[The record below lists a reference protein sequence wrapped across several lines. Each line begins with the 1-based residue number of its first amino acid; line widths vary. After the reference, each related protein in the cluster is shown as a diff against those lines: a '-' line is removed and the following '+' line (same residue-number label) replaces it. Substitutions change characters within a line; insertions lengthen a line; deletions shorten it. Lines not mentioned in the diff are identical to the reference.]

1 MNTPSLPLSCSSA
14 LLRFAVQ
21 VIVIIHLASDQP
33 LLSTA
38 ASSLVCSL
46 LMGLFFFPTHQ
57 LWLSY
62 IKLRQRSAILRFFG
76 LAFCVFWSLL
86 DYSSQGLPL
95 WFLLATSV
103 IKGKWR
109 IGSWGDVS
117 LAGIQFDNQGV
128 CWLISSFIFQNER
141 SQINH

>member
-1 MNTPSLPLSCSSA
+1 MNMPSLHLSCLSA

-21 VIVIIHLASDQP
+21 VIVIIHLPSDRP

-46 LMGLFFFPTHQ
+46 LMGLFFSAHQ

-62 IKLRQRSAILRFFG
+62 IKLRQRSAILCFFG
-76 LAFCVFWSLL
+76 LSFCVFWSLL
-86 DYSSQGLPL
+86 DFSSQGLPL

-103 IKGKWR
+103 IKEKWR
-109 IGSWGDVS
+109 IGSWGDAC